1 MTKLIHADI
10 TDRAWRAYYNVYNA
24 HGHDYPEA
32 FYEEMM
38 RIEFEELQVPCATQ
52 ISYQIFYK
60 DVQVGKHITDME
72 IANLVILELKVK
84 PQLLPRHQAQMI
96 SNLKVSGKPVGLLLN
111 FGSLNPE
118 GQRKVLTAQA
128 GSYPPLWT
136 PTATDPNLLYPDL
149 TLELRHA
156 AWGVYYALGPAFVHR
171 VYANATHVEL
181 RLRGLSIQRRR
192 KLIIQHRGR
201 DIGRVTFHHFIV
213 DEKVVLAPVTVSSI
227 SSSEINK
234 VKTVMAQHNL
244 LLGMIV
250 NFQNE
255 KLEVKYVR

>member
-1 MTKLIHADI
+1 MTKLIHAGI

-38 RIEFEELQVPCATQ
+38 RIEFEELQIPCATQ
-52 ISYQIFYK
+52 VSYRIFYK

-72 IANLVILELKVK
+72 LANLVILELKVK
-84 PQLLPRHQAQMI
+84 PQLLPRHQAQLI

-128 GSYPPLWT
+128 ESYPPQWT
-136 PTATDPNLLYPDL
+136 PAADPNLLYPDL
-149 TLELRHA
+149 TLELRRA
-156 AWGVYYALGPAFVHR
+156 VWEVYYTLGSAFVHR

-181 RLRGLSIQRRR
+181 RLRGLSIQRLR

-201 DIGRVTFHHFIV
+201 EIGRVTFHHFIV
-213 DEKVVLAPVTVSSI
+213 EGKVVLAPVTISSI
-227 SSSEINK
+227 SSSEVNK
-234 VKTVMAQHNL
+234 VKTIMAQHRL
-244 LLGMIV
+244 PLGMIV